1 MSIYDYTIVY
11 GERSKGWEENRAT
24 KMVVCARRIQMFRNG
39 HYDGPSREY
48 KRGPPIISCML
59 CDVETNDYSSI
70 SFSNKSKVI
79 CGECRNYIST
89 VKSDVEVD
97 GYDSEEE
104 GKAEDAMGPKDDF
117 DRFREAVLAGQTETV
132 FSRFVQS
139 GSFIPGSRIKREYL
153 HGKDLEKALE
163 CDRLY
168 ETLTVEQYEALN
180 DEK

>member
-1 MSIYDYTIVY
+1 MSIYDYDIVY
-11 GERSKGWEENRAT
+11 GERPKGWEENRAT
-24 KMVVCARRIQMFRNG
+24 KMVVYARRIQMFRNG
-39 HYDGPSREY
+39 HYDRPSRTY
-48 KRGPPIISCML
+48 KGGPPIISCML
-59 CDVETNDYSSI
+59 CDVKSNDYSSI

-97 GYDSEEE
+97 AHDDGYDSE
-104 GKAEDAMGPKDDF
+104 AEDAMGPKDDF

-132 FSRFVQS
+132 FSRFVQ
-139 GSFIPGSRIKREYL
+139 GGPFIPGSRIKHEYL

-168 ETLTVEQYEALN
+168 ETLTVEQYEGLN